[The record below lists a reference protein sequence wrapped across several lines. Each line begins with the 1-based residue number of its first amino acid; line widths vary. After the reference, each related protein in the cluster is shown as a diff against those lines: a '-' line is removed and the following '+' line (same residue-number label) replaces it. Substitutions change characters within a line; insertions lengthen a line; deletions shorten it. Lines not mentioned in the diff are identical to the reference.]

1 MEVKFHLSRLGT
13 GKTQTLVALIQLLIM
28 MKKSV
33 LITSHTNSAVDNILL
48 RLMER
53 GIKFMRL
60 GSAVRIHAS
69 LRDFRESTLIA
80 ACKSVEDLEK
90 VYSQYNIV
98 AVTCLGSA
106 HAMLTQRKFDYCLVD
121 EATQIFQP
129 TVSLQYNK
137 IQLN

>member
-1 MEVKFHLSRLGT
+1 M
-13 GKTQTLVALIQLLIM
+13 ALIQLLTI

-48 RLMER
+48 RLMDR

-60 GSAVRIHAS
+60 GSAVRIHPS
-69 LRDFRESTLIA
+69 LRDFRESALIA
-80 ACKSVEDLEK
+80 ECKTVDDLEK
-90 VYSQYNIV
+90 VYSQQNIV

-106 HAMLTQRKFDYCLVD
+106 HALLSQRKFDYCLVD

-129 TVSLQYNK
+129 TVSEWIDRN
-137 IQLN
+137 